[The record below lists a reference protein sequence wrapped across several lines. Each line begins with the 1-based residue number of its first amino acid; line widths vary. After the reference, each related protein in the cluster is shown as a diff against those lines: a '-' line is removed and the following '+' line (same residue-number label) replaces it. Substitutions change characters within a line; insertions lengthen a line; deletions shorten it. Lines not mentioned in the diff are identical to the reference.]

1 MTNSQTAFRQLI
13 STETLVFSPQ
23 EAEPF
28 SDPIPVRV
36 VYTAA
41 LLSFRDAKGQRK
53 AKWSKGQSE

>member
-53 AKWSKGQSE
+53 AK